1 MALSCG
7 CRAGDQKKLAK
18 MGRGNFCILIIGDFA
33 HSLKILCSIKAGKQ
47 LKSGQ

>member
-18 MGRGNFCILIIGDFA
+18 MGRGNFRILIIGDFVRS
-33 HSLKILCSIKAGKQ
+33 HMIF
-47 LKSGQ
+47 